1 MATPPEQALQR
12 THACALTLSMPFLA
26 VNLLDGFTKA
36 ALATSPA
43 LFWTY
48 DVTKWVLLPAV
59 TLFAMRLWC
68 GARAADFG
76 LHGPAPRWSPAQLS
90 GLCALFTAL
99 AMSYFA
105 FRSLAAAFLRRQPQL
120 RAGGAVAGG
129 GRASAGGA
137 VPVRDRRGGRGAVL
151 PGRAAGDH
159 GTAGD
164 RRGTGDR
171 LRAGLFHPVRAVAL
185 REQRGRSRSPPGSY
199 GVVAAVFALR
209 VRNLWPLIAG
219 HFATDF
225 VAFY

>member
-1 MATPPEQALQR
+1 MATSPEQAVQR

-36 ALATSPA
+36 ALATSPT

-59 TLFAMRLWC
+59 TLFAMRVWC

-76 LHGPAPRWSPAQLS
+76 LHGPGPCWSPAQLS

-105 FRSLAAAFLRRQPQL
+105 FRSLAAPFFTSNPSFELEELLPE
-120 RAGGAVAGG
+120 GAA
-129 GRASAGGA
+129 RL
-137 VPVRDRRGGRGAVL
+137 PAVL
-151 PGRAAGDH
+151 YLCATAAVVEELFYRGVLLEAMAPL
-159 GTAGD
+159 GAGV
-164 RRGTGDR
+164 GPAIVYVVVSSTLFGLSHFESSAAEVLATG
-171 LRAGLFHPVRAVAL
+171 L
-185 REQRGRSRSPPGSY
+185 Y

-219 HFATDF
+219 HFVTDF